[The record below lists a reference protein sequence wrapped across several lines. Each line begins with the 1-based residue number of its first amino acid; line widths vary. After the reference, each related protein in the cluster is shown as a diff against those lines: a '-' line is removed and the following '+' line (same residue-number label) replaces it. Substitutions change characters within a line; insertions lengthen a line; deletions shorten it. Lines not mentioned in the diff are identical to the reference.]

1 MKSYTLNS
9 GQAMPPLGLGTW
21 KSDPGAVGTAV
32 TAAIETGYRHIDCAP
47 IYANE
52 AEIGEALDA
61 ALRRGIAK
69 REELWIT
76 SKLWNSCHGRGNVI
90 PALKQTLADLRLDY
104 LDLYLVHWPVPIRA
118 GVGLP
123 EKAEDFLSLKDQPLA
138 DTWAGMEDAVDAG
151 LARSIGVSNFSAAR
165 MAGIADGARIPPSV
179 NQVELHPYLA
189 QNKLLAAAR
198 DLDVRLT
205 AYSPLGSLDRP
216 ERLKKADEPVLL
228 EDPVVKDISATHG
241 ATPGQ
246 VLIAW
251 ALARDTAVIPKTS
264 RPERLTENLA
274 AADLSLTAEDLER
287 LGSLDRNYRFVD
299 GSFWCIPG
307 SPHTLDNLWG

>member
-165 MAGIADGARIPPSV
+165 MAGIAAGARIPPAV

>member
-1 MKSYTLNS
+1 MKTYTLNS
-9 GQAMPPLGLGTW
+9 GQAMPALGLGTW

-138 DTWAGMEDAVDAG
+138 DTWAGMEDAVAAG
-151 LARSIGVSNFSAAR
+151 LVRAIGVSNFSANRLAEL
-165 MAGIADGARIPPSV
+165 ANGARIPPAV

-189 QNKLLAAAR
+189 QNELLEAAR
-198 DLDVRLT
+198 GSAVVLT

-216 ERLKKADEPVLL
+216 PRLKKDNEPVLL

-264 RPERLTENLA
+264 RPERLDENLA
-274 AADLSLTAEDLER
+274 AAGLELTREEMDA
-287 LGSLDRNYRFVD
+287 LGALDRHYRFVD
-299 GSFWCIPG
+299 GSFWCIEG
-307 SPHTLDNLWG
+307 SPHTLHSLWG